1 MSSLATQMR
10 QEPSTET
17 PMVNHVLSFRTETVH
32 GWITKETVSPSLLRM
47 TAMYMKRMEQASTG
61 MVKVQMYTICLYSKA
76 WISQK
81 DIGLNKKFRDHS
93 LWGCGPGFFVLYY
106 VRGVYLYR
114 KTWYNVNAAGDG
126 TPGKYLEVFMEAYS
140 DFARVYDIFMD
151 NVEYEKWAEYLI
163 GSLKEYGIEDGIVL
177 ELGCGTGVMTEL
189 LAESGY
195 DMIGVDNSEEML
207 GEAMEKRAESGHEIL
222 YLEQDM
228 REFELYGTVRAIV
241 SVCDCMNYITEEEDL
256 LTVFKLVNNYLDP
269 DGIFIFDMNTPY
281 KYREILGNTT
291 IAENRE
297 EGSFIWENEFDE
309 ETGINVYDLTLFLP
323 REDGLYERDEEIHY
337 QKAYE
342 PEKIRE
348 LLEKAGLI
356 PLAVYDAYTKD
367 APKPDSGRLTFVAR
381 EHGKEISAEEK

>member
-1 MSSLATQMR
+1 
-10 QEPSTET
+10 
-17 PMVNHVLSFRTETVH
+17 
-32 GWITKETVSPSLLRM
+32 
-47 TAMYMKRMEQASTG
+47 
-61 MVKVQMYTICLYSKA
+61 
-76 WISQK
+76 
-81 DIGLNKKFRDHS
+81 
-93 LWGCGPGFFVLYY
+93 
-106 VRGVYLYR
+106 
-114 KTWYNVNAAGDG
+114 
-126 TPGKYLEVFMEAYS
+126 MEAYS

-228 REFELYGTVRAIV
+228 REFELYGTVRAIA

-269 DGIFIFDMNTPY
+269 EGIFIFDMNTPY

-291 IAENRE
+291 I
-297 EGSFIWENEFDE
+297 
-309 ETGINVYDLTLFLP
+309 
-323 REDGLYERDEEIHY
+323 
-337 QKAYE
+337 
-342 PEKIRE
+342 
-348 LLEKAGLI
+348 EKAGLI

-381 EHGKEISAEEK
+381 EHGKGISAEEK